1 MTGGHPGVKEINRDL
16 AKAAHDFGL
25 AMAVGSQ
32 MAGLEDPSVRDTYTI
47 AREENP
53 DGILLANLSAGAPP
67 EQAASA
73 VEMIS
78 ADGLQLYLNIPQE
91 LAMTEG
97 DRDFRGI
104 FANIREVA
112 ASLRVPVIVKEV
124 GFGLSRESMS
134 TIYEA
139 GVRFVDVGG
148 QGGTNFVALE
158 NLRAGK
164 EGPGGILN
172 WGIPT
177 AVSLLEVLSLGLS
190 LFPVATGGI
199 NSGTDVAKAVALGA
213 GMAGMARP
221 LLKALLQ
228 GSEEALRVLIV
239 DIISELRMVMLM
251 SGAENLACLG
261 KKPVLVTG
269 ATAEW
274 MERRGIDINCFARR

>member
-1 MTGGHPGVKEINRDL
+1 MTGGHPGVKEINRVL
-16 AKAAHDFGL
+16 GKAARDFGL

-32 MAGLEDPSVRDTYTI
+32 MAGLEDLSVRDTYTV

-53 DGILLANLSAGAPP
+53 DGILLANLSAGASP

-78 ADGLQLYLNIPQE
+78 ADGLQLYLNVPQE

-97 DRDFRGI
+97 ERNFRGVL
-104 FANIREVA
+104 ANIHEVT
-112 ASLRVPVIVKEV
+112 SFLRVPVIVKEV

-134 TIYEA
+134 AIYKT

-164 EGPGGILN
+164 EGSGGILN

-199 NSGTDVAKAVALGA
+199 NSGTDVARAMALGA

-228 GSEEALRVLIV
+228 GSEETLRALIA

-251 SGAENLACLG
+251 SGAENIACLA

-274 MERRGIDINCFARR
+274 LERRGIDINCYARR